1 MNHLAII
8 CVDDEVVVLESL
20 KEQLKR
26 KLGKTYT
33 IEVAENAE
41 EALDLL
47 EELQEDAV
55 EVALVISDQIM
66 PGMKGDEFLVQVHRR
81 NPNILKILLTGQAN
95 AEAIGNAV
103 NRANLYRYIAKPWE
117 ETDLSLTVK
126 EALRCYDQ
134 ELQLEEQN
142 QALRKINSELAQ
154 LNASL
159 ELKVA
164 DRTAELITT
173 NQALQQAKE
182 AAEIAN
188 QAKSTFLANMSH
200 ELRTPL
206 NAILGFSQLLSH
218 DTSIKGAQK
227 KQLEIINRSGEHLLN
242 LINDVLEMSKI
253 EAGKATLNLSHCQMA
268 GFLADLVAMLRLK
281 AESQGLS
288 LLVDLEATLPAVIQ
302 IDEGKLRQIL
312 INLLGNA
319 LKFTDQG
326 SITLRVNRAL
336 PNRSP
341 TDSKESLLL
350 QFAVEDT
357 GAGIAHDELST
368 VFDAFVQ
375 TDTGRRSQKG
385 SGLGLA
391 ICQQLVHLMGGRITV
406 SSTVGVGTCFQFQI
420 PVTPVPHSDLPKPT
434 SRQVVGLAD
443 GQPLYRIL
451 IADDVLENRLL
462 LVEMLSPIGFDVYEA
477 ENGQAAITQWQQ
489 HQPDLILMDLRMPEI
504 DGATAIQTIQAQARS
519 RSLPQPKLIAV
530 SASILD
536 SETALVQQLG
546 CDDFLHKPFSEASVF
561 AKLAQHLNLQ
571 YCYADEFVNPAEPA
585 DVGGDATAASPHLE
599 FPTDLQQ
606 QLQTLP
612 IAWQQQLS
620 QAAMHLYSDA
630 CLDLIQQVSDEQAV
644 LRQVLVD
651 LVENFR
657 FDLIIEA
664 IQIMHQAD

>member
-41 EALDLL
+41 EALELL
-47 EELQEDAV
+47 EELQEDEV

-66 PGMKGDEFLVQVHRR
+66 PGMKGDEFLVHVHRH

-126 EALRCYDQ
+126 EALRCYNQ

-154 LNASL
+154 LNTSL

-173 NQALQQAKE
+173 NQALQQAKD

-188 QAKSTFLANMSH
+188 QAKSIFLANMSH

-218 DTSIKGAQK
+218 DQSIQGPQK

-253 EAGKATLNLSHCQMA
+253 EAGKATLNLGHCQLA

-319 LKFTDQG
+319 LKFTDHG

-336 PNRSP
+336 PDRSP
-341 TDSKESLLL
+341 TSPDESLLL

-357 GAGIAHDELST
+357 GAGIAPHELST

-420 PVTPVPHSDLPKPT
+420 PVTPVAPSELPQPMH
-434 SRQVVGLAD
+434 RQVVGLAD
-443 GQPLYRIL
+443 GQPAYRIL

-462 LVEMLSPIGFDVYEA
+462 LVQMLSPIGFGVLEA
-477 ENGQAAITQWQQ
+477 ENGLAAIAQWQQ

-504 DGATAIQTIQAQARS
+504 DGATAIQAIQAQARCQ
-519 RSLPQPKLIAV
+519 SLPLPKLIAV

-536 SETALVQQLG
+536 SEAALIQQLG
-546 CDDFLHKPFSEASVF
+546 CDDFLHKPFSETSVF

-571 YCYADEFVNPAEPA
+571 YRYADQSVNSAETPDA
-585 DVGGDATAASPHLE
+585 DTGATAPSPHLG
-599 FPTDLQQ
+599 FPVDLQQ
-606 QLQTLP
+606 QLHRMP
-612 IAWQQQLS
+612 IVWQQELS
-620 QAAMHLYSDA
+620 QAAMQLYSDA
-630 CLDLIQQVSDEQAV
+630 CLDLIQQLPDSQVN
-644 LRQVLVD
+644 LRQFLVD

-657 FDLIIEA
+657 FDLVIEA
-664 IQIMHQAD
+664 TQNKQQVD